1 MGKISS
7 DVGVVQGAVAG
18 FQGIQVQASNLSIG
32 ESNLAGMR
40 AGVTTGNQLTQ
51 VASEFVQG
59 VQQVANQFT
68 NLATKKEADDAN
80 DAGGFKS

>member
-1 MGKISS
+1 MSKISS

-51 VASEFVQG
+51 VA
-59 VQQVANQFT
+59 NQFT